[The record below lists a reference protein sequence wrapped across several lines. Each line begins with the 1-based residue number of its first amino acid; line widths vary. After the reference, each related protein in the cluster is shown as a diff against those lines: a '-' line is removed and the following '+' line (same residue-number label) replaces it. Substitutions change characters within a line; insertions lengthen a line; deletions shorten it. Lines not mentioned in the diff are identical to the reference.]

1 MYKPEDQVASSESL
15 PDQVKQKSGG
25 EVHASVGRKRNR
37 TAESIFWGTEW
48 TLKKSGKKKQEK
60 NYLKEEI
67 ADMLEEDVSTIEN
80 IMSELQE

>member
-1 MYKPEDQVASSESL
+1 MRAWEEREIKRQKAFSEG
-15 PDQVKQKSGG
+15 QN
-25 EVHASVGRKRNR
+25 E
-37 TAESIFWGTEW
+37 
-48 TLKKSGKKKQEK
+48 LKKNQVKKKQEK

>member
-1 MYKPEDQVASSESL
+1 MCRAAARNARAPGARRVMHLLYCII
-15 PDQVKQKSGG
+15 VKREKKKL
-25 EVHASVGRKRNR
+25 KRLN
-37 TAESIFWGTEW
+37 E
-48 TLKKSGKKKQEK
+48 KKKQEK

>member
-1 MYKPEDQVASSESL
+1 MNFKKNQV
-15 PDQVKQKSGG
+15 
-25 EVHASVGRKRNR
+25 
-37 TAESIFWGTEW
+37 
-48 TLKKSGKKKQEK
+48 KKKQEK

>member
-1 MYKPEDQVASSESL
+1 MRAWEEREIERQKAFSEGQNDFKKIQV
-15 PDQVKQKSGG
+15 
-25 EVHASVGRKRNR
+25 
-37 TAESIFWGTEW
+37 
-48 TLKKSGKKKQEK
+48 KKKQEK